1 MILDRKDVFLQSV
14 DDWTKKWAP
23 AILEF
28 GYTLT
33 GKKATMVLT
42 AQKEYEGVHVHE
54 TLQDS
59 MTLHMHMHI
68 YT

>member
-14 DDWTKKWAP
+14 DDWTNKWAP
-23 AILEF
+23 AILEY

-42 AQKEYEGVHVHE
+42 AQNMKVACA
-54 TLQDS
+54 
-59 MTLHMHMHI
+59 
-68 YT
+68 

>member
-14 DDWTKKWAP
+14 DDWTNKWAP
-23 AILEF
+23 AILEY
-28 GYTLT
+28 GNTLT

-42 AQKEYEGVHVHE
+42 AQKYEGVHMRE

-59 MTLHMHMHI
+59 MTLHMHMHT